1 MAGWNAD
8 HNRTYVIV
16 YGMARRGTSRRDWL
30 EAGQGLL
37 IEGGFDAVKLQAL
50 TGRLGVSTGSFYHH
64 FPSFDGYLT
73 ALAEFYGAEQARL
86 PLDEARARVGDDP
99 AALLREATHIFGDR
113 SMRQLNVAMRAWA
126 QNDERA
132 LAAIRRYDEILMAEL
147 DALFHAL
154 GFDELAAKAR
164 TLVMMGLA
172 TVDIDRRL
180 LDPGYRQR
188 WHYIRDELILP
199 QGTGV
204 GETEGGSR

>member
-16 YGMARRGTSRRDWL
+16 YVMGRRGTSRRDWL
-30 EAGQGLL
+30 EAGQALL
-37 IEGGFDAVKLQAL
+37 IEGGIDAVKLQAL
-50 TGRLGVSTGSFYHH
+50 TCRLGVSTGSFYHH
-64 FPSFDGYLT
+64 FASFDDYLT
-73 ALAEFYGAEQARL
+73 ALAEIYGAEQARL
-86 PLDEARARVGDDP
+86 PVDEARARVGDDP
-99 AALLREATHIFGDR
+99 AALLREATLIFSDR

-126 QNDERA
+126 HSDPRA

-147 DALFHAL
+147 DTVFLAL

-180 LDPGYRQR
+180 MEPSYRER
-188 WHYIRDELILP
+188 WHYIREELILP
-199 QGTGV
+199 PLAAR
-204 GETEGGSR
+204 ES